1 MDDYISFVDPVI
13 NAGLIKP
20 VIQFRTDGN
29 KHSCE
34 VSEVGPLIQ
43 TGGTSKTQAKK
54 KAFKVMYERIR
65 HEGLAGDLRV
75 LPSGGFQLSQAKKR
89 KSRGAKKRRTEKFI
103 KKYNIKT
110 VKCQVCGYP
119 SNFKNNKTCREC
131 QAPLEGESITAVY
144 LDTKRAEGRANSDP
158 IQLGLVKYCYSA
170 GAGAGTLISKLQL
183 NIWTDQKIDDWA
195 SRNCHK
201 IKKRNGKMYQNGK
214 HIPHMTQLQAMEEF
228 ENFLQGSEYLIAHG
242 DVDFQT
248 IRALL
253 NKTKESPSYERVQKI
268 DSQAFYKSVMWR
280 DHRITKYGMKTIV
293 QYFGDEAT
301 KTAYKTGAHGALCDA
316 EAICSV
322 STSSKL
328 YDRFKDWLM
337 LEQSVEEEEVSV
349 SHPARCQSTSRVMMY
364 YPG

>member
-1 MDDYISFVDPVI
+1 M
-13 NAGLIKP
+13 
-20 VIQFRTDGN
+20 
-29 KHSCE
+29 
-34 VSEVGPLIQ
+34 
-43 TGGTSKTQAKK
+43 
-54 KAFKVMYERIR
+54 
-65 HEGLAGDLRV
+65 
-75 LPSGGFQLSQAKKR
+75 
-89 KSRGAKKRRTEKFI
+89 
-103 KKYNIKT
+103 
-110 VKCQVCGYP
+110 
-119 SNFKNNKTCREC
+119 
-131 QAPLEGESITAVY
+131 
-144 LDTKRAEGRANSDP
+144 
-158 IQLGLVKYCYSA
+158 
-170 GAGAGTLISKLQL
+170 ISKLEL
-183 NIWTDQKIDDWA
+183 NIWTDQKIHDWA
-195 SRNCHK
+195 SRYCHK
-201 IKKRNGKMYQNGK
+201 IKKRDGKMYQNGK
-214 HIPHMTQLQAMEEF
+214 LIPHMTQLQAMEEF

-253 NKTKESPSYERVQKI
+253 NKTEESPSYERVQKI

-301 KTAYKTGAHGALCDA
+301 KVAYKTGAHGALCDA
-316 EAICSV
+316 EALCSV